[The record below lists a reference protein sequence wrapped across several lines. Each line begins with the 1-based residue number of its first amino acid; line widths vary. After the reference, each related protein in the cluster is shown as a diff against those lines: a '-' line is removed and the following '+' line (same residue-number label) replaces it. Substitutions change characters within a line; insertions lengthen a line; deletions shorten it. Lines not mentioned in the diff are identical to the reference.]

1 MPYSLYD
8 DYCKEFLE
16 NYFIKI
22 SNNDISQISCINN
35 EPIEIKAK
43 KIYFYDEKP
52 YYKSAIELVYEDID
66 RVIFNEPATIVFW
79 KSGGKTV
86 VKSHKER
93 YDREKGLLCAIVKH
107 MFGDD
112 NTYHKIFKDFC

>member
-1 MPYSLYD
+1 MSYSLYD
-8 DYCKEFLE
+8 DCCKEFLE

-22 SNNDISQISCINN
+22 SNNDISHISYINN
-35 EPIEIKAK
+35 GPIEIKANK
-43 KIYFYDEKP
+43 VSFYGNKP
-52 YYKSAIELVYEDID
+52 YYKSAIEQVYKDID

-86 VKSHKER
+86 VKSHKEH

-112 NTYHKIFKDFC
+112 NTYHKIFKNFC